1 MDSKEF
7 KSTSLIICIKQIID
21 EVLFDDYSFLS
32 TISIMASIPQSSAV
46 QIFISTSVV
55 IFSPF
60 PNFARDEE
68 LIPASCRSFVLVHPL
83 SMRSFHN

>member
-32 TISIMASIPQSSAV
+32 TISITASILQLSAI
-46 QIFISTSVV
+46 QIFKSTSVV
-55 IFSPF
+55 TFSPL
-60 PNFARDEE
+60 PNFAMVEVR
-68 LIPASCRSFVLVHPL
+68 IPVFLRSSDLVQSL

>member
-32 TISIMASIPQSSAV
+32 TISIMASIPQSSAI
-46 QIFISTSVV
+46 QIFRSTSGV

-60 PNFARDEE
+60 PNFAIVEE
-68 LIPASCRSFVLVHPL
+68 LIPVSCLSFVFVQSL

>member
-32 TISIMASIPQSSAV
+32 TISI
-46 QIFISTSVV
+46 QIFRSTSVV
-55 IFSPF
+55 IFSPL
-60 PNFARDEE
+60 PNFAMVEV
-68 LIPASCRSFVLVHPL
+68 LIPIFLRSSDLVHPL

>member
-7 KSTSLIICIKQIID
+7 KSTSMIICIKQIID

-32 TISIMASIPQSSAV
+32 TISIMASIPQSSAI
-46 QIFISTSVV
+46 QIFISTSIV
-55 IFSPF
+55 IFSPL
-60 PNFARDEE
+60 PNFAMVEE
-68 LIPASCRSFVLVHPL
+68 LIPVFLRSSDLVHPL